1 MATKRITPDDDT
13 LISEI
18 EIAASPERVFQALT
32 DPRQVLSWWGQA
44 GMYRV
49 TDFTGDLRVG
59 GKWSSGGAS
68 TDGSTFHV
76 FGEYIEVDPPRAITY
91 TWTASWT
98 GDAKTTVRWELE
110 PTPKGTL
117 VRIRHSGLAG
127 HPELAQSYRGWTT
140 ILGWFQAY
148 MEKGETVESR
158 KAS

>member
-1 MATKRITPDDDT
+1 MVTSRITPDNDT

-18 EIAASPERVFQALT
+18 EIAAPPERVFQALI

-49 TDFTGDLRVG
+49 TEFASDARIG
-59 GKWSSGGAS
+59 GKWQSCGTS
-68 TDGSTFHV
+68 TDGTSFRV
-76 FGEYIEVDPPRAITY
+76 LGEYLEVDPPRALTY

-98 GDAKTTVRWELE
+98 GDARTTVRWELE
-110 PTPKGTL
+110 PTSRGTL

-127 HPELAQSYRGWTT
+127 RPELAQSYRGWAM

-148 MEKGETVESR
+148 LEKGETIESR